1 MVLMTK
7 ARIYRLGDLQLRI
20 MKVFWAQGEA
30 TVADVHRAVAGERD
44 LAYTTVATM
53 LRKMEA
59 RGLLKHRLEARSFV
73 YRAAVREDAVTQGMA
88 DHLLE
93 RLFEG
98 SLADMVRHL
107 LSTREVSRQE
117 LSELERL
124 IAERKKAK

>member
-1 MVLMTK
+1 MIK
-7 ARIYRLGDLQLRI
+7 ARIHRLGDLQLHI
-20 MKVFWAQGEA
+20 MKVLWARGEA
-30 TVADVHRAVAGERD
+30 TVGDVHKAVAGERD

-59 RGLLKHRLEARSFV
+59 RGLVRHRLEARSFIYEAGV
-73 YRAAVREDAVTQGMA
+73 AADAVSQGMA

-107 LSTREVSRQE
+107 LNTREVSREE
-117 LSELERL
+117 LSKLEKL

>member
-1 MVLMTK
+1 MSKT
-7 ARIYRLGDLQLRI
+7 RIHRLGDLQLRI
-20 MKVFWAQGEA
+20 MKVFWARGEA
-30 TVADVHRAVAGERD
+30 TVATVHQAVGAEND

-59 RGLLKHRLEARSFV
+59 RGLLRHRLEARSFV
-73 YRAAVREDAVTQGMA
+73 YRAAVAEEAVSRGMA

-107 LSTREVSRQE
+107 LSHREVSRAE
-117 LSELERL
+117 LSKLAKL
-124 IAERKKAK
+124 IAERKRSR

>member
-1 MVLMTK
+1 MSKT
-7 ARIYRLGDLQLRI
+7 RIHRLGDLQLRI
-20 MKVFWAQGEA
+20 MKVLWANEEA
-30 TVADVHRAVAGERD
+30 TVADVHKAVGDEGD

-59 RGLLKHRLEARSFV
+59 RGLLKHRLDARSFI
-73 YRAAVREDAVTQGMA
+73 YRAAVAEEAVSRGMA

-107 LSTREVSRQE
+107 LSNREVSREE
-117 LSELERL
+117 LSKLEKL
-124 IAERKKAK
+124 IAERKKGR